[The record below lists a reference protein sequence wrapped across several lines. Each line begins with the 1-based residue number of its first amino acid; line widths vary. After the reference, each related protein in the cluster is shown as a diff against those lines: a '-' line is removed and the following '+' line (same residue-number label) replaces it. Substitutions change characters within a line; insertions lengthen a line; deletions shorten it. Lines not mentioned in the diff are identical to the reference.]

1 MKPLF
6 VIGIVILVVGVAS
19 LFIAIPQR
27 QRHGVEAGGLSIG
40 VETVDRQKVHPAI
53 SAVLI
58 AGGVALMIAGKGRGQ
73 R

>member
-58 AGGVALMIAGKGRGQ
+58 GGGVALMIAGKGRGQ

>member
-6 VIGIVILVVGVAS
+6 VIGIVLVVVGVAS

-40 VETVDRQKVHPAI
+40 VETVSHEKVHPAV

-58 AGGVALMIAGKGRGQ
+58 GGGVALMIVGKGGR